1 MNFRDMLSSKPQEQS
16 PLGKII
22 SALRNDLSNVPG
34 RQVVPDTVAN
44 SMISMES
51 MSHAVQHEAQSAF
64 DNLKTIQRS
73 LAQATGLGNLTVA
86 QEQASNLAAV
96 YATNAKAYAGSKL
109 RVGAEAMRSL
119 ADSMTTVSISTE
131 GAAPVV
137 SMEAYDNKANDNI
150 AAFSYAYNMQAA
162 RQDEAGELFFPTIVQ
177 TPDMAGLSIATRLFN
192 VQDDAKRNING
203 SLTNF
208 NRTNI
213 LKAVVDATVLRND
226 QTEIVPVVR
235 TGGGASDTTQ
245 YFVANTDV
253 APFARLVDNVSVTTA
268 PLAVSKNFSL
278 LGISQRDALIA
289 NGALDYTD
297 SIDTA
302 RLAAIY
308 IKIAA
313 GADPVAQPAAV
324 VRVDVSDLATSDFE
338 YTIQGNTRKL
348 NLNFATKTIK
358 FDSATTNV
366 AGAVPGQ
373 FAALGTN
380 VARIGLSMF
389 GSIVQ
394 DLGDTELTAGAVSVA
409 KVTNAAGQVLDLT
422 AGAGATVAAVFAGA
436 TVIGYD
442 LKAYFSN
449 TNKRQRGQLL
459 DTQEV
464 RQLYNIPLL
473 PPISV
478 LRPLSES
485 EANDAA
491 MLNGLVTTTRIR
503 CSNAAI
509 TALLAAR
516 QSLKNYVNAAD
527 SYTQAPDAFGIG
539 RHIVNAAYAEDSMDV
554 ATLIDSLKTKDRIE
568 DLRALLVNKIRDM
581 AATLY
586 VKSAYKAASD
596 AMHDGADVK
605 PTVIIVTTTYIA
617 TYLNLIGDTRL
628 LGDLFDVKLAITLDS
643 RMEGKL
649 VFSFGQE
656 AALNSGVP
664 NPLHFGMMGYRPELT
679 VMMPVTRGGSTS
691 MELTVQPSF
700 RHVINCPIMGYLE
713 ISNIDAVV
721 ASKVAVNTNAV

>member
-1 MNFRDMLSSKPQEQS
+1 MNYRDMLSSKPQEQS
-16 PLGKII
+16 PLGKIV

-34 RQVVPDTVAN
+34 RQVVPESVAT
-44 SMISMES
+44 SMISMEG

-64 DNLKTIQRS
+64 DTLKTIQRS
-73 LAQATGLGNLTVA
+73 VAQVAGLGQLSVA

-96 YATNAKAYAGSKL
+96 YATNPRAYAGSKL
-109 RVGAEAMRSL
+109 RTGADAMRGL
-119 ADSMTTVSISTE
+119 ADAFTTVSMSTE
-131 GAAPVV
+131 GATPVV
-137 SMEAYDNKANDNI
+137 SMEGYDNKANDSI

-245 YFVANTDV
+245 FFVAAADV

-268 PLAVSKNFSL
+268 PLAVSKSFSL

-302 RLAAIY
+302 RLAAVY
-308 IKIAA
+308 VKIAA
-313 GADPVAQPAAV
+313 EGVNPATV

-338 YTIQGNTRKL
+338 YSIQGNTRKL
-348 NLNFATKTIK
+348 NLNFATKAIK
-358 FDSATTNV
+358 FTSATTNV
-366 AGAVPGQ
+366 SGAVPAQ

-380 VARIGLSMF
+380 VARLGVSMF
-389 GSIVQ
+389 GSVVQ
-394 DLGDTELTAGAVSVA
+394 DLGDTELTAGAVSVT

-436 TVIGYD
+436 TVVGYD

-509 TALLAAR
+509 TTLLTAR

-527 SYTQAPDAFGIG
+527 SYAQAPDAFGIG
-539 RHIVNAAYAEDSMDV
+539 RHIVNAAYVEDTMDV
-554 ATLIDSLKTKDRIE
+554 ATLIDSLKTADRIE

-581 AATLY
+581 AATLF
-586 VKSAYKAASD
+586 VKSSYKAASD

-700 RHVINCPIMGYLE
+700 RHVVNCPIMGYLE
-713 ISNIDAVV
+713 ISNIEDVV
-721 ASKVAVNTNAV
+721 ASKVAINMNAV

>member
-1 MNFRDMLSSKPQEQS
+1 MNYRDMLSSKTQEQS
-16 PLGKII
+16 PLGKIV
-22 SALRNDLSNVPG
+22 ALLRNDLSNVPG
-34 RQVVPDTVAN
+34 RQIVSDQVAN

-51 MSHAVQHEAQSAF
+51 MSHAAQSEAGASF
-64 DNLKTIQRS
+64 DQLRTIQKGIV
-73 LAQATGLGNLTVA
+73 QAVGLGQLTPA
-86 QEQASNLAAV
+86 QEQASSLAAI
-96 YATNAKAYAGSKL
+96 YATSPRAYAGSKGRLGTESL
-109 RVGAEAMRSL
+109 RGQSGEF
-119 ADSMTTVSISTE
+119 TTVSISAE
-131 GAAPVV
+131 GV
-137 SMEAYDNKANDNI
+137 SSVGMEAYDNKANDNI

-203 SLTNF
+203 SLNTF
-208 NRTNI
+208 NRVNI

-235 TGGGASDTTQ
+235 GGGGASDTTAF
-245 YFVANTDV
+245 FVPSADV
-253 APFARLVDNVSVTTA
+253 TPYARMVDNVSVTTA
-268 PLAVSKNFSL
+268 PLAVGKSFSL

-289 NGALDYTD
+289 NGALDATD

-302 RLAAIY
+302 RLAAVY
-308 IKIAA
+308 VKIAA

-348 NLNFATKTIK
+348 NLNFSTKAVK

-366 AGAVPGQ
+366 AGAAVPQ
-373 FAALGTN
+373 FAAIGTS
-380 VARIGLSMF
+380 VARIGVSLF
-389 GSIVQ
+389 GSVVQ
-394 DLGDTELTAGAVSVA
+394 DLGDAELTAGGVNVA
-409 KVTNAAGQVLDLT
+409 KVTNSAGQVLDLT
-422 AGAGATVAAVFAGA
+422 AGAGATIAAIFAGA

-459 DTQEV
+459 DTQEI

-478 LRPLSES
+478 LRPVGES

-503 CSNAAI
+503 CSNSAV
-509 TALLAAR
+509 TTLLQAR

-539 RHIVNAAYAEDSMDV
+539 RHVVNAAYEEDAMDV
-554 ATLIDSLKTKDRIE
+554 AALIDSLKTADRIE

-581 AATLY
+581 AAKLY
-586 VKSAYKAASD
+586 VKSSYKAASD
-596 AMHDGADVK
+596 AIHDGADVK
-605 PTVIIVTTTYIA
+605 PTVIIVTDTYIA
-617 TYLNLIGDTRL
+617 TYLNLIGDTRM

-643 RMEGKL
+643 RMAGKL

-656 AALNSGVP
+656 AAMNSGVP

-679 VMMPVTRGGSTS
+679 VMMPVTRGGATS

-700 RHVINCPIMGYLE
+700 RHVVNCPIMGYLE
-713 ISNIDAVV
+713 ISNIEEVV
-721 ASKVAVNTNAV
+721 ASKVTINTATV

>member
-1 MNFRDMLSSKPQEQS
+1 MNYRDMLSSKPQEQS
-16 PLGKII
+16 PLGKIV

-34 RQVVPDTVAN
+34 RQVVPESVAT
-44 SMISMES
+44 SMISMEG

-64 DNLKTIQRS
+64 DTLKTIQRS
-73 LAQATGLGNLTVA
+73 VAQVAGLGQLSVA

-96 YATNAKAYAGSKL
+96 YATNPRAYAGSKL
-109 RVGAEAMRSL
+109 RTGADAMRGM
-119 ADSMTTVSISTE
+119 ADAFTTVSMSTE
-131 GAAPVV
+131 GATPVV
-137 SMEAYDNKANDNI
+137 SMEGYDNKANDSI

-245 YFVANTDV
+245 FFVAAADV

-268 PLAVSKNFSL
+268 PLAVSKSFSL

-302 RLAAIY
+302 RLAAVY
-308 IKIAA
+308 VKIAA
-313 GADPVAQPAAV
+313 EGVNPATV

-338 YTIQGNTRKL
+338 YSIQGNTRKL
-348 NLNFATKTIK
+348 NLNFATKAIK
-358 FDSATTNV
+358 FTSATTNV
-366 AGAVPGQ
+366 SGAVPAQ

-380 VARIGLSMF
+380 VARLGVSMF
-389 GSIVQ
+389 GSVVQ
-394 DLGDTELTAGAVSVA
+394 DLGDTELTAGAVSVT

-509 TALLAAR
+509 TTLLTAR

-527 SYTQAPDAFGIG
+527 SYAQAPDAFGIG
-539 RHIVNAAYAEDSMDV
+539 RHIVNAAYVEDTMDV
-554 ATLIDSLKTKDRIE
+554 ATLIDSLKTADRIE

-581 AATLY
+581 AATLF
-586 VKSAYKAASD
+586 VKSSYKAASD

-700 RHVINCPIMGYLE
+700 RHVVNCPIMGYLE
-713 ISNIDAVV
+713 ISNIEDVV
-721 ASKVAVNTNAV
+721 ASKVAINMNAV

>member
-16 PLGKII
+16 PLGKIV

-34 RQVVPDTVAN
+34 RQVVPSAVAE
-44 SMISMES
+44 SMISMEG
-51 MSHAVQHEAQSAF
+51 MSHAVQHEAQAAF
-64 DNLKTIQRS
+64 DSLKTIQRS
-73 LAQATGLGNLTVA
+73 IAQVAGLGQLSVA

-96 YATNAKAYAGSKL
+96 YATNPRAYAGSKL
-109 RVGAEAMRSL
+109 RVGAEAMRGLSN
-119 ADSMTTVSISTE
+119 AYTTVSISND
-131 GAAPVV
+131 GSAPVV

-192 VQDDAKRNING
+192 IQDDAKRNING

-235 TGGGASDTTQ
+235 VGGGQSDTTQ
-245 YFVANTDV
+245 YFVASADV
-253 APFARLVDNVSVTTA
+253 APYARLVDNYSVNTA
-268 PLAVSKNFSL
+268 PLAVNKAFSL

-289 NGALDYTD
+289 NGALDITD

-308 IKIAA
+308 VKIA
-313 GADPVAQPAAV
+313 GDGTNPAAV

-348 NLNFATKTIK
+348 NLNFSTKSIK
-358 FDSATTNV
+358 VDAATTDV
-366 AGAVPGQ
+366 TGAVPAQ
-373 FAALGTN
+373 FAALGTS
-380 VARIGLSMF
+380 VARLGVSMF

-394 DLGDTELTAGAVSVA
+394 DLGDTELTAGAVSIA
-409 KVTNAAGQVLDLT
+409 KVTNAAGQLLDT
-422 AGAGATVAAVFAGA
+422 TVGTGATIAGVFTGA

-516 QSLKNYVNAAD
+516 QSLKNYVNSAD
-527 SYTQAPDAFGIG
+527 SYTQAPDAFGVG
-539 RHIVNAAYAEDSMDV
+539 RHIVNAAYIEDTMDV

-700 RHVINCPIMGYLE
+700 RHVINCPILGYLE

-721 ASKVAVNTNAV
+721 ASKVTVNTTVV